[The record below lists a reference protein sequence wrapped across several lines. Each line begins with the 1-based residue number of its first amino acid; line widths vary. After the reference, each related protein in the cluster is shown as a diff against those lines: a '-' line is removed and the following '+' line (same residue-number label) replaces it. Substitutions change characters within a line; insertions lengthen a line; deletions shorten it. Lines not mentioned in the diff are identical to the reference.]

1 MRRSQYALVL
11 VWLAVHAL
19 VVAAVG
25 YGLFGASL
33 FDGGGAALRRALIFA
48 CSVVVLIRMALTSL
62 VLLPR
67 AMDAGEAVA
76 VDVWLAIIHVTFAL
90 SVAFNPQP
98 VGPAAW
104 IGLALFA
111 AGSAVNTGSEVGRK
125 RFKQRPE
132 NAGHLYTGGLFRYAM
147 HINYFGDIVWAVG
160 MATVAG
166 RAVAFAIPAVMAAMF
181 VFLHIPRLDAHLAR
195 KYGDEFERYRRKT
208 KKLIPWV
215 Y

>member
-1 MRRSQYALVL
+1 MTRSQRATVII
-11 VWLAVHAL
+11 WLAVHAV

-25 YGLFGASL
+25 VGLFGGVAI
-33 FDGGGAALRRALIFA
+33 DGGAAALRKVLIFA
-48 CSVVVLIRMALTSL
+48 CSVVVLVRMALTSL

-67 AMDAGEAVA
+67 PMDVGEAVA
-76 VDVWLAIIHVTFAL
+76 VDVWLAIIHLT
-90 SVAFNPQP
+90 VAFTAVFNPQP
-98 VGPAAW
+98 VGAAAW
-104 IGLALFA
+104 IGLVLFA
-111 AGSAVNTGSEVGRK
+111 AGSGINTGSEFGRK

-132 NAGHLYTGGLFRYAM
+132 NAGRLYTGGLFAYAM

-160 MATVAG
+160 MALIAG
-166 RAVAFAIPAVMAAMF
+166 RTVAFAIPVAMTAMF

-195 KYGDEFERYRRKT
+195 KYGEEFDRYRRNT